1 MASSIDTAP
10 PHVRATHARHAATM
24 ARDQAELL
32 AMRALA
38 DRRGGLYF
46 VEEVLAELD
55 ANIVDKPDPPVP
67 PPHRFFRLKQYQ
79 QDIDGID
86 RGRAAILGAALRLL
100 AVDPREAFG
109 VFDTWVEKVGGPEE
123 WRLDLHG
130 WGTLGYLLDER
141 EIVLR
146 FVDWT

>member
-1 MASSIDTAP
+1 MASSMDTAP
-10 PHVRATHARHAATM
+10 PHVRAAHARHAATDP
-24 ARDQAELL
+24 RDQAELI

-38 DRRGGLYF
+38 DQRGSLYF
-46 VEEVLAELD
+46 VEQVLAELD
-55 ANIVDKPDPPVP
+55 ANVVDKPNPPLALP
-67 PPHRFFRLKQYQ
+67 RFFRLKQYQ

-86 RGRAAILGAALRLL
+86 RGRAVILGAALRLL

-109 VFDTWVEKVGGPEE
+109 VFDTWVKKVGGPEE
-123 WRLDLHG
+123 WWLDLHG
-130 WGTLGYLLDER
+130 WGTLGYQLDER